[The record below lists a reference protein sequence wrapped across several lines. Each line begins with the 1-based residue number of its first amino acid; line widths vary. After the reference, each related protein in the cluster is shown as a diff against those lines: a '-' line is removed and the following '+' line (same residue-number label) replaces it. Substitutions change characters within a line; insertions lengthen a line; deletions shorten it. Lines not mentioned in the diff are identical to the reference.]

1 MILLKDEDRLKSERK
16 RALQAR
22 QRQTGISS
30 EQSAAAKNSPKNS
43 NK

>member
-1 MILLKDEDRLKSERK
+1 MILLKDEDKLKDERK

-30 EQSAAAKNSPKNS
+30 EQSAARNSPKNT